1 MYSEIAANKRTTVLL
16 IAMFTLVIVALGFV
30 LGEQTGSGS
39 AGIIVATLV
48 ATVMNLVG
56 YFAGDSVALAASG
69 AKKIEKRQ
77 APELWNLVENLTI
90 ASGMPMPAVYV
101 IDDPSANAF
110 ATGRDPEHA
119 SIAVTTGLV
128 ARLNKQELEGVIAH
142 ELSHIRNYDI
152 RVMTI
157 VVVLVGIVM
166 LLSDWLL
173 RGTLFRRS
181 DRDSGQAG
189 LILLVVGIVLAI
201 LSPILAELIKL
212 AVSRRREYLAD
223 ASGAFLTRH
232 PDGLAS
238 ALEKIAQDDRPL
250 RQANHATAHL
260 FLANPFDPHVTKKF
274 EQWFSTHPP
283 IEERIKRLRAMGV

>member
-1 MYSEIAANKRTTVLL
+1 MYNEIAANKRNTVFL
-16 IAMFTLVIVALGFV
+16 IAIFTVVIVALGFV

-39 AGIIVATLV
+39 AGILVATVV

-77 APELWNLVENLTI
+77 APELWNMVENLTI

-101 IDDPSANAF
+101 IDDPAANAF
-110 ATGRDPEHA
+110 ATGRDPQHA

-128 ARLNKQELEGVIAH
+128 ARLNAPELEGVIAH

-173 RGTLFRRS
+173 RGALFRRN
-181 DRDSGQAG
+181 DRNSGQAG
-189 LILLVVGIVLAI
+189 VLLLLVGIVLAI

-223 ASGAFLTRH
+223 ASGALLTRH
-232 PDGLAS
+232 PDP
-238 ALEKIAQDDRPL
+238 LEYPR
-250 RQANHATAHL
+250 RNG
-260 FLANPFDPHVTKKF
+260 FDVGA
-274 EQWFSTHPP
+274 
-283 IEERIKRLRAMGV
+283 R